1 MKFRYAEQKIMT
13 SQSLI
18 KVSMKVSISLLI
30 LGLWF
35 LMVISVPFL
44 DLHPDEVVLENI
56 LLFGEQQN
64 LSESGSPGLGFLGY
78 DDLGRPL
85 FDRLMVGAYTS
96 FMVTFGVIIVSM
108 LVGTGIGV
116 ISGYVGGH
124 WDHFMTRIIDIF
136 MAFPGIL
143 LAIALS
149 GLMGPGITNVIIA
162 LSIVG
167 WVGYA
172 RLSRAQVMAI
182 KQREH
187 VQSAKALGA
196 SHTRIIVLHI
206 LPLIVAPLLIEFT
219 FGIASVVIAEA
230 GLSFLGL
237 GVQAP
242 QASWGS
248 MIRDGTQYLLMA
260 PHMVLVPGIALMLVV
275 LAVNM
280 LGDAVRDK
288 LDVKSH

>member
-1 MKFRYAEQKIMT
+1 MTFSVKIVFPAVIL
-13 SQSLI
+13 SLW
-18 KVSMKVSISLLI
+18 L
-30 LGLWF
+30 
-35 LMVISVPFL
+35 LMVIAVPL
-44 DLHPDEVVLENI
+44 MALNPNEIALEKILHTADLQGLVSDRMN
-56 LLFGEQQN
+56 N
-64 LSESGSPGLGFLGY
+64 SLSTGYGFLGY
-78 DDLGRPL
+78 DDLGRAL

-96 FMVTFGVIIVSM
+96 FMVTFGVIFVS
-108 LVGTGIGV
+108 LLLGTAIGV
-116 ISGYVGGH
+116 TSGYIGGR
-124 WDHFMTRIIDIF
+124 WDHLIVRIIDVF

-162 LSIVG
+162 LSIVS

-187 VQSAKALGA
+187 VQSAVALGA
-196 SHTRIIVLHI
+196 GHTRIIALHI
-206 LPLIVAPLLIEFT
+206 LPLIIAPLLIEFT

-242 QASWGS
+242 EASWGS

-260 PHMVLVPGIALMLVV
+260 PHMVMVPGIALLLVV

-288 LDVKSH
+288 LDVKNK

>member
-1 MKFRYAEQKIMT
+1 MIKNSDKKAVTHGSLKIK
-13 SQSLI
+13 L
-18 KVSMKVSISLLI
+18 SILI
-30 LGLWF
+30 LGLWL
-35 LMVISVPFL
+35 LMVLLVPVL
-44 DLHPDEVVLENI
+44 ELHPNDIVLEKI
-56 LLFGEQQN
+56 LLTSDAQSF
-64 LSESGSPGLGFLGY
+64 FGY

-96 FMVTFGVIIVSM
+96 FVITFGVIFVS
-108 LVGTGIGV
+108 LIAGTAIGV
-116 ISGYVGGH
+116 ISGYAGGH
-124 WDHFMTRIIDIF
+124 WDHFIVRIIDIF
-136 MAFPGIL
+136 LAFPGIL

-162 LSIVG
+162 LSVVS

-187 VQSAKALGA
+187 VQSAQALGA
-196 SHTRIIVLHI
+196 SHGRIIIVHI
-206 LPLIVAPLLIEFT
+206 LPLIVAPLIIEFT

-242 QASWGS
+242 EASWGS

-260 PHMVLVPGIALMLVV
+260 PHMVLVPGISLMLVV

-288 LDVKSH
+288 LDVKSNK

>member
-1 MKFRYAEQKIMT
+1 MHTILSAINHVSLKIKL
-13 SQSLI
+13 SLF
-18 KVSMKVSISLLI
+18 I
-30 LGLWF
+30 LGLWL

-44 DLHPDEVVLENI
+44 DLHPNDIILEKI
-56 LLFGEQQN
+56 LLASDTQ
-64 LSESGSPGLGFLGY
+64 SFLGY

-96 FMVTFGVIIVSM
+96 FMITFGVIFIS
-108 LVGTGIGV
+108 LLIGTSIGV
-116 ISGYVGGH
+116 IAGYVGGG
-124 WDHFMTRIIDIF
+124 WDHFIMRIIDVF

-149 GLMGPGITNVIIA
+149 GLMGPGINNVIIA
-162 LSIVG
+162 LSVVS

-172 RLSRAQVMAI
+172 RLSRAQVMSI

-187 VQSAKALGA
+187 VQAAQALGA
-196 SHTRIIVLHI
+196 SHSRIIILHI
-206 LPLIVAPLLIEFT
+206 LPLIVAPLIIEFT

-242 QASWGS
+242 EASWGS

-260 PHMVLVPGIALMLVV
+260 PHMVLVPGISLMLVV

-280 LGDAVRDK
+280 LGDAIRDI
-288 LDVKSH
+288 LDVKSNK

>member
-1 MKFRYAEQKIMT
+1 MKPEIK
-13 SQSLI
+13 SLDI
-18 KVSMKVSISLLI
+18 ISRFFSRFSMKVFFSVLI
-30 LGLWF
+30 LGLWL
-35 LMVISVPFL
+35 LMVFSVPFV
-44 DLHPDEVVLENI
+44 DLHPNDIMLEKI
-56 LLFGEQQN
+56 LHSGDQQA
-64 LSESGSPGLGFLGY
+64 LLGY
-78 DDLGRPL
+78 DDLGRSL

-96 FMVTFGVIIVSM
+96 FMVTFGVIFIS
-108 LVGTGIGV
+108 LLAGTVIGV
-116 ISGYVGGH
+116 ISGYAGGH
-124 WDHFMTRIIDIF
+124 WDHFIVRLIDVF

-162 LSIVG
+162 LSLVS

-206 LPLIVAPLLIEFT
+206 LPLIMAPLLIEFT
-219 FGIASVVIAEA
+219 FGIASIVIAEA

-242 QASWGS
+242 EASWGS

-288 LDVKSH
+288 LDVKSK

>member
-1 MKFRYAEQKIMT
+1 MMPMKAYLSLSMLFFWVLAIALLPVLNLQPNEIHLEKILLG
-13 SQSLI
+13 SDEQSL
-18 KVSMKVSISLLI
+18 
-30 LGLWF
+30 
-35 LMVISVPFL
+35 
-44 DLHPDEVVLENI
+44 
-56 LLFGEQQN
+56 
-64 LSESGSPGLGFLGY
+64 LGY
-78 DDLGRPL
+78 DDLGRKL
-85 FDRLMVGAYTS
+85 FDRLLTGARTS
-96 FMVTFGVIIVSM
+96 FIVAFGVIFVS
-108 LVGTGIGV
+108 LFIGTTIGV
-116 ISGYVGGH
+116 ISGYVGGR
-124 WDHFMTRIIDIF
+124 WDHFLIRITDVF
-136 MAFPGIL
+136 LAFPGIL

-187 VQSAKALGA
+187 VLSAQALGA
-196 SHTRIIVLHI
+196 SHARIIVWHI
-206 LPLIVAPLLIEFT
+206 VPLIIAPLLIEFT
-219 FGIASVVIAEA
+219 FGIASIVIAEA

-248 MIRDGTQYLLMA
+248 MIRDGSQYLLMA

-275 LAVNM
+275 LSINM
-280 LGDAVRDK
+280 LGDVVRDK
-288 LDVKSH
+288 LDVKNQ

>member
-1 MKFRYAEQKIMT
+1 MT
-13 SQSLI
+13 TRRFSAPL
-18 KVSMKVSISLLI
+18 KVYFSLLV
-30 LGLWF
+30 LGLWLLTVF
-35 LMVISVPFL
+35 LVPFL
-44 DLHPDEVVLENI
+44 DLHPNEIVLEKI
-56 LLFGEQQN
+56 LHTSDRHSIF
-64 LSESGSPGLGFLGY
+64 GY

-85 FDRLMVGAYTS
+85 FDRLLVGAYTS
-96 FMVTFGVIIVSM
+96 FIVAFGVIAVSL
-108 LVGTGIGV
+108 LVGTSVGV
-116 ISGYVGGH
+116 ISGYIGGN
-124 WDHFMTRIIDIF
+124 WDHFIIRIIDIF

-187 VQSAKALGA
+187 VQSAQALGA
-196 SHTRIIVLHI
+196 SHGRIIVLHI

-219 FGIASVVIAEA
+219 FGIASIVIAEA

-242 QASWGS
+242 ESSWGS
-248 MIRDGTQYLLMA
+248 MIRDGSQYMLMA
-260 PHMVLVPGIALMLVV
+260 PHMVLVPGVALMLVV

-288 LDVKSH
+288 LDVKGR

>member
-1 MKFRYAEQKIMT
+1 MINTNKKAITHSSLKI
-13 SQSLI
+13 SLSLI
-18 KVSMKVSISLLI
+18 I
-30 LGLWF
+30 LGLWL
-35 LMVISVPFL
+35 LMVLLVP
-44 DLHPDEVVLENI
+44 VLELQPNDITLEKI
-56 LLFGEQQN
+56 LLSSDGQSF
-64 LSESGSPGLGFLGY
+64 FGY

-96 FMVTFGVIIVSM
+96 FVITFGVIFVS
-108 LVGTGIGV
+108 LIAGTCIGV

-124 WDHFMTRIIDIF
+124 WDHFIVRIIDIF
-136 MAFPGIL
+136 LAFPGIL

-162 LSIVG
+162 LSVVS

-187 VQSAKALGA
+187 VQSAQALGA
-196 SHTRIIVLHI
+196 SHSRIIIIHI
-206 LPLIVAPLLIEFT
+206 LPLIIAPLIIEFT

-242 QASWGS
+242 EASWGS

-260 PHMVLVPGIALMLVV
+260 PHMVLVPGVSLMLVV

-288 LDVKSH
+288 LDVKSSQ

>member
-1 MKFRYAEQKIMT
+1 MKLYF
-13 SQSLI
+13 SLG
-18 KVSMKVSISLLI
+18 I
-30 LGLWF
+30 LGLWL
-35 LMVISVPFL
+35 LMVISVPFMNL
-44 DLHPDEVVLENI
+44 QPNEIALEKI
-56 LLFGEQQN
+56 LQMGD
-64 LSESGSPGLGFLGY
+64 STSFLGY
-78 DDLGRPL
+78 DDLGRSII
-85 FDRLMVGAYTS
+85 DRLLTGAYTS
-96 FMVTFGVIIVSM
+96 FLVTFGVIFIS
-108 LVGTGIGV
+108 LLLGTAIGV

-124 WDHFMTRIIDIF
+124 WDHFIIRVIDIF

-143 LAIALS
+143 LAIALA
-149 GLMGPGITNVIIA
+149 GLMGPGISNVIIA
-162 LSIVG
+162 LSVVG

-196 SHTRIIVLHI
+196 SHARIIGFHI
-206 LPLIVAPLLIEFT
+206 LPLIVAPLIIEFT

-242 QASWGS
+242 EASWGS
-248 MIRDGTQYLLMA
+248 MIRDGSQYLLMA
-260 PHMVLVPGIALMLVV
+260 PHMVLAPGLALMLVV
-275 LAVNM
+275 LAVNL

-288 LDVKSH
+288 LDVKS

>member
-1 MKFRYAEQKIMT
+1 MIINTHKKATSYASLKIKL
-13 SQSLI
+13 SLF
-18 KVSMKVSISLLI
+18 I
-30 LGLWF
+30 LGLWL
-35 LMVISVPFL
+35 LMVLLVPVL
-44 DLHPDEVVLENI
+44 DLHPNDIVLEKI
-56 LLFGEQQN
+56 LLTSDVQSF
-64 LSESGSPGLGFLGY
+64 FGY

-96 FMVTFGVIIVSM
+96 FVITFGVIFVSL
-108 LVGTGIGV
+108 LVGTTIGV

-124 WDHFMTRIIDIF
+124 WDHFIVRIIDIF
-136 MAFPGIL
+136 LAFPGIL

-162 LSIVG
+162 LSVVS

-187 VQSAKALGA
+187 VQSAQALGA
-196 SHTRIIVLHI
+196 SHGRIILFHI
-206 LPLIVAPLLIEFT
+206 LPLIVAPLIIEFT

-242 QASWGS
+242 EASWGS

-260 PHMVLVPGIALMLVV
+260 PHMVLVPGISLMLVV

-288 LDVKSH
+288 LDVKSSQ

>member
-1 MKFRYAEQKIMT
+1 MMLKTNKKTMSHTPLKI
-13 SQSLI
+13 SL
-18 KVSMKVSISLLI
+18 SLLI
-30 LGLWF
+30 LGLWL
-35 LMVISVPFL
+35 LMVLSVPVL
-44 DLHPDEVVLENI
+44 ELHPNDITLEKI
-56 LLFGEQQN
+56 LLPSDGQSF
-64 LSESGSPGLGFLGY
+64 FGY

-96 FMVTFGVIIVSM
+96 FVITFGVIFVS
-108 LVGTGIGV
+108 LIVGTAIGV

-124 WDHFMTRIIDIF
+124 WDHFIVRIIDIF
-136 MAFPGIL
+136 LAFPGIL

-162 LSIVG
+162 LSVVS

-187 VQSAKALGA
+187 VQSAQALGA
-196 SHTRIIVLHI
+196 SHSRIIIMHI
-206 LPLIVAPLLIEFT
+206 LPLIIAPLIIEFT

-242 QASWGS
+242 EASWGS

-260 PHMVLVPGIALMLVV
+260 PHMVLVPGISLMLVV

-288 LDVKSH
+288 LDVKSSQ

>member
-1 MKFRYAEQKIMT
+1 MMIKTNKKAITHSSLKI
-13 SQSLI
+13 SLSLI
-18 KVSMKVSISLLI
+18 I
-30 LGLWF
+30 LGLWL
-35 LMVISVPFL
+35 LMVLLVPVL
-44 DLHPDEVVLENI
+44 ELHPNEITLEKI
-56 LLFGEQQN
+56 LLSSDGQSF
-64 LSESGSPGLGFLGY
+64 FGY

-96 FMVTFGVIIVSM
+96 FVITFGVIFVS
-108 LVGTGIGV
+108 LIAGTCIGV

-124 WDHFMTRIIDIF
+124 WDHFIVRIIDIF
-136 MAFPGIL
+136 LAFPGIL

-162 LSIVG
+162 LSVVS

-187 VQSAKALGA
+187 VQSAQALGA
-196 SHTRIIVLHI
+196 SHSRIIIVHI
-206 LPLIVAPLLIEFT
+206 LPLIIAPLIIEFT

-242 QASWGS
+242 EASWGS

-260 PHMVLVPGIALMLVV
+260 PHMVLVPGVSLMLVV

-288 LDVKSH
+288 LDVKSSQ

>member
-1 MKFRYAEQKIMT
+1 MKAG
-13 SQSLI
+13 I
-18 KVSMKVSISLLI
+18 KSIDRINRVSSRFSMKVYFSVLI
-30 LGLWF
+30 LGLWL
-35 LMVISVPFL
+35 LMVLSVPFM
-44 DLHPDEVVLENI
+44 DLHPNDIVLEKI
-56 LLFGEQQN
+56 LHTGDQQ
-64 LSESGSPGLGFLGY
+64 SFMGY
-78 DDLGRPL
+78 DDLGRSL

-96 FMVTFGVIIVSM
+96 FMVTFGVIFIS
-108 LVGTGIGV
+108 LLAGTGIGV
-116 ISGYVGGH
+116 ISGYAGGH
-124 WDHFMTRIIDIF
+124 WDHFIVRVIDVF

-143 LAIALS
+143 LAIALA

-162 LSIVG
+162 LSIVS

-242 QASWGS
+242 EASWGS

-288 LDVKSH
+288 LDVKGN

>member
-1 MKFRYAEQKIMT
+1 MIINTHKKAISYASLKIKL
-13 SQSLI
+13 SLF
-18 KVSMKVSISLLI
+18 I
-30 LGLWF
+30 LGLWL
-35 LMVISVPFL
+35 LMVLLVPVL
-44 DLHPDEVVLENI
+44 DLHPNDIVLEKI
-56 LLFGEQQN
+56 LLTSDVQSF
-64 LSESGSPGLGFLGY
+64 FGY

-96 FMVTFGVIIVSM
+96 FVITFGVIFVSL
-108 LVGTGIGV
+108 LVGTTIGV

-124 WDHFMTRIIDIF
+124 WDHFIVRIIDIF
-136 MAFPGIL
+136 LAFPGIL

-162 LSIVG
+162 LSVVS

-187 VQSAKALGA
+187 VQSAQALGA
-196 SHTRIIVLHI
+196 SHGRIILFHI
-206 LPLIVAPLLIEFT
+206 LPLIVAPLIIEFT

-242 QASWGS
+242 EASWGS

-260 PHMVLVPGIALMLVV
+260 PHMVLVPGISLMLVV

-288 LDVKSH
+288 LDVKSSQ

>member
-1 MKFRYAEQKIMT
+1 M
-13 SQSLI
+13 
-18 KVSMKVSISLLI
+18 VLL
-30 LGLWF
+30 
-35 LMVISVPFL
+35 VPFM
-44 DLHPDEVVLENI
+44 DLHPNEIVLEKI
-56 LLFGEQQN
+56 LLTGDKQTAFG
-64 LSESGSPGLGFLGY
+64 LLGY

-96 FMVTFGVIIVSM
+96 FVVTFGVIFISL
-108 LVGTGIGV
+108 LVGTSIGV
-116 ISGYVGGH
+116 VSAYVGGH
-124 WDHFMTRIIDIF
+124 WDHFVIRVIDVF

-149 GLMGPGITNVIIA
+149 GLMGPGITNLIIA

-172 RLSRAQVMAI
+172 RLARAQVLTI

-187 VQSAKALGA
+187 VQSAMALGA
-196 SHTRIIVLHI
+196 SHTRIIIWHI

-219 FGIASVVIAEA
+219 FGVASIIIAEA

-242 QASWGS
+242 DASWGS

-275 LAVNM
+275 LAINL

-288 LDVKSH
+288 LDVKSQ

>member
-1 MKFRYAEQKIMT
+1 MMMKTNKKTMSHTPLKI
-13 SQSLI
+13 SL
-18 KVSMKVSISLLI
+18 SLLI
-30 LGLWF
+30 LGLWL
-35 LMVISVPFL
+35 LMVLLVPVL
-44 DLHPDEVVLENI
+44 ELHPNDITLEKI
-56 LLFGEQQN
+56 LLSSDRHSF
-64 LSESGSPGLGFLGY
+64 FGY

-96 FMVTFGVIIVSM
+96 FVITFGVIFVS
-108 LVGTGIGV
+108 LIAGTSIGV

-124 WDHFMTRIIDIF
+124 WDHFIVRIIDIF
-136 MAFPGIL
+136 LAFPGIL

-162 LSIVG
+162 LSVVS

-187 VQSAKALGA
+187 VQSAQALGA
-196 SHTRIIVLHI
+196 SHSRIILIHI
-206 LPLIVAPLLIEFT
+206 LPLIIAPLIIEFT

-242 QASWGS
+242 EASWGS

-260 PHMVLVPGIALMLVV
+260 PHMVLVPGISLMLVV

-288 LDVKSH
+288 LDVKSSQ

>member
-1 MKFRYAEQKIMT
+1 MKSVLQTITSLRFSAKIT
-13 SQSLI
+13 FS
-18 KVSMKVSISLLI
+18 VLI
-30 LGLWF
+30 LGMWL
-35 LMVISVPFL
+35 LMVLAVPFM
-44 DLHPDEVVLENI
+44 DLQPNKIVLEKI
-56 LLFGEQQN
+56 LHSADLQ
-64 LSESGSPGLGFLGY
+64 SASGFGFLGY
-78 DDLGRPL
+78 DDLGRAL
-85 FDRLMVGAYTS
+85 FDRLIVGAYTS
-96 FMVTFGVIIVSM
+96 FTVTFGVIFISLLIGT
-108 LVGTGIGV
+108 LVGV
-116 ISGYVGGH
+116 VSGYAGGH
-124 WDHFMTRIIDIF
+124 WDHFIVRVIDVF

-143 LAIALS
+143 LAIALA

-162 LSIVG
+162 LSIVS

-196 SHTRIIVLHI
+196 SHARIIVWHI

-219 FGIASVVIAEA
+219 FGVASVIIAEA

-242 QASWGS
+242 EASWGS
-248 MIRDGTQYLLMA
+248 MIRDGSQYLLMA
-260 PHMVLVPGIALMLVV
+260 PHMVVVPGIALMLVV

-288 LDVKSH
+288 LDVKAGQ